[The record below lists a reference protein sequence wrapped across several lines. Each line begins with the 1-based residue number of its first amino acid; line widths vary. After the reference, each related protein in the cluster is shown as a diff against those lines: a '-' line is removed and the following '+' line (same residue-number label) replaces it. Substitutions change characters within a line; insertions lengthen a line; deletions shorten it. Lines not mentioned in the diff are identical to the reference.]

1 MKMHASGS
9 IILKISS
16 LKVQAAVRKK
26 YSAQLSL
33 ATLICFLGT
42 LQATVLS
49 LAVVRDSSEW
59 ALGWDIN
66 LVAAVYFVSSP
77 LFFFIYIT
85 FYFL

>member
-1 MKMHASGS
+1 M
-9 IILKISS
+9 ILN
-16 LKVQAAVRKK
+16 VQAAVLKR

-49 LAVVRDSSEW
+49 VALVRDPSQW

-66 LVAAVYFVSSP
+66 LLTAVYSVCLP
-77 LFFFIYIT
+77 LFSRQGK
-85 FYFL
+85 